1 MKCFVLVASM
11 NGFKSAERVVV
22 ELNDARLDLAASG
35 IEMRVIFLGLRPGD
49 VVHTQISG
57 IAEPIGLPFISRGDA
72 GLTFAELIQDGFRG
86 ALDSGADLVV
96 TIDGDGR
103 HDARQIPA
111 LVAFHLEQGCG
122 LVVASRWAR
131 GGSSPGAGFAGAIAS
146 RVGNVVVKLLTGAR
160 GVTDSATSFRS
171 CASEVAEFLSREKLP
186 SGAHGFFA
194 AMVPVVQAGGFLAS
208 DFPIRFMPRIASRP
222 RISGGDVR
230 EFAASLPLTRR
241 LVRRIRHDMRSNQ
254 VLWAQ
259 RNPRLRSQGNSNGS
273 TFGAIA
279 ELELLSESSR
289 FLSWIVEVLEPQIGH
304 RVLEV
309 GAGLGAISIR
319 LAEAGHLVTALEPA
333 DNVFPQLAEKSRGVA
348 GLEVMQCTSGE
359 LLESGAGIGFDSIV
373 YVSVLEHILEDVA
386 ELRTACSLV
395 RPGGTVSVFV
405 PAMPGLYGSLDFKSG
420 HYRRY
425 DEALLRQVF
434 RDAGL
439 QPVSICWMD
448 LLGVFPYF
456 VLYRLL
462 GVSRL
467 DAGSS
472 GLYDSVLV
480 PISRFLESIIGSPPF
495 GKNLVAVGIRPDES
509 AKDQR

>member
-1 MKCFVLVASM
+1 MLVVSA

-22 ELNDARLDLAASG
+22 ELNGARLNLAASG
-35 IEMRVIFLGLRPGD
+35 MDMQVVFLALRPGG
-49 VVHTQISG
+49 VEHSQISVN
-57 IAEPIGLPFISRGDA
+57 ADRIGLSFISRGEA
-72 GLTFAELIQDGFRG
+72 GLTFAELIQDGFRY
-86 ALDSGADLVV
+86 AIDSGADLVI

-122 LVVASRWAR
+122 LAVASRWTR
-131 GGSSPGAGFAGAIAS
+131 GGSSPGSGFVGAIAS
-146 RVGNVVVKLLTGAR
+146 RAGNVAVKLLTGAR

-171 CASEVAEFLSREKLP
+171 CTSEVAEFLNHENLP
-186 SGAHGFFA
+186 SGPHGFFA
-194 AMVPVVQAGGFLAS
+194 AMVPVVQAGGFLVS
-208 DFPIRFMPRIASRP
+208 DFPIRFMPRTASRH

-230 EFAASLPLTRR
+230 EFAASLPSTRR
-241 LVRRIRHDMRSNQ
+241 MVRRMRHDMRSNQ

-259 RNPRLRSQGNSNGS
+259 RNPRLRSQDNSQGS

-279 ELELLSESSR
+279 ELELLSESNR
-289 FLSWIVEVLEPQIGH
+289 FLSWIIEVLEPQIGH

-309 GAGLGAISIR
+309 GAGLGAIAIR

-333 DNVFPQLAEKSRGVA
+333 DNVFPQLANNARDVP
-348 GLEVMQCTSGE
+348 GLEVLQCTSGE
-359 LLESGAGIGFDSIV
+359 LLRSGTETGFDSLV
-373 YVSVLEHILEDVA
+373 YVSVLEHILDDVA
-386 ELRTACSLV
+386 ELRTACALL

-425 DEALLRQVF
+425 DEELLRQVLL
-434 RDAGL
+434 DAGFE
-439 QPVSICWMD
+439 PVTTRWMD

-480 PISRFLESIIGSPPF
+480 PMSRFLESIIGSPPF
-495 GKNLVAVGIRPDES
+495 GKNLVAVGIRPDAS
-509 AKDQR
+509 AKD

>member
-1 MKCFVLVASM
+1 MKCSVLVAAR
-11 NGFKSAERVVV
+11 NGFRSAESVVT
-22 ELNDARLDLAASG
+22 ELNEARLELSASG
-35 IEMRVIFLGLRPGD
+35 TEMLVVFLGLRPGD
-49 VVHTQISG
+49 LAHSQISAV
-57 IAEPIGLPFISRGDA
+57 AERIGLPFVSRGDT

-86 ALDSGADLVV
+86 ALDAGSDLVV
-96 TIDGDGR
+96 TIDGDGQ
-103 HDARQIPA
+103 HDARQIPR

-122 LVVASRWAR
+122 LAVASRWAR
-131 GGSSPGAGFAGAIAS
+131 GGSSPGAGFVRAIAS
-146 RVGNVVVKLLTGAR
+146 RVGNVLVKLMTGAR

-171 CASEVAEFLSREKLP
+171 CGSEVAEFLSREKLP

-194 AMVPVVQAGGFLAS
+194 AMVPVVQAGGFLVS
-208 DFPIRFMPRIASRP
+208 DFPIRFMPRTASGP
-222 RISGGDVR
+222 RISAGDVL
-230 EFAASLPLTRR
+230 EFAASLPMTRR

-259 RNPRLRSQGNSNGS
+259 RNPRLRSQGDSNGS

-289 FLSWIVEVLEPQIGH
+289 FLSWIVEVLEPQLGH
-304 RVLEV
+304 RVLDV

-333 DNVFPQLAEKSRGVA
+333 ENVFPQLAEKSRGVA
-348 GLEVMQCTSGE
+348 GLKVMQCTSGE
-359 LLESGAGIGFDSIV
+359 LLESGVDLGFDSIV

-386 ELRTACSLV
+386 ELRTACPLA

-425 DEALLRQVF
+425 DEALLRQVIL
-434 RDAGL
+434 DSGL
-439 QPVSICWMD
+439 QPVSIRWMD
-448 LLGVFPYF
+448 LLGVVPYF
-456 VLYRLL
+456 VLYRLF

-495 GKNLVAVGIRPDES
+495 GKNLVAVGIRPDDS
-509 AKDQR
+509 AKEQR